1 MSGRL
6 RVHHSRCQACN
17 SRGGFSLVEVAV
29 LALLLLVAVG
39 GLSGA
44 VLSSLRLSES
54 SEQTAR
60 ADQAA
65 HLFAAELRAAP
76 FEEVF
81 RRYNATPG
89 DDPGLAGSAPGAAF
103 DVRGLTPRRDD
114 PDGRV
119 GRLIFPVS
127 LDVGGNEVL
136 DESLVDE
143 RLGMPAGLDLD
154 GDGVLGDASAGYT
167 LLPVRIVLEWTG
179 AGGPRSYELALLLTR

>member
-6 RVHHSRCQACN
+6 KVHRVPLQARNKC
-17 SRGGFSLVEVAV
+17 GGFSLVEVAV
-29 LALLLLVAVG
+29 LAVLLLVAVG

-76 FEEVF
+76 FEQLF
-81 RRYNATPG
+81 RLYNGTPG
-89 DDPGLAGSAPGAAF
+89 DDPGGAGTAPGGAF
-103 DVRGLTPRRDD
+103 DVQGLTPRRDD
-114 PDGRV
+114 ADGRV
-119 GRLIFPVS
+119 GRLIFPVT
-127 LDVGGNEVL
+127 LDVAGNEVL
-136 DESLVDE
+136 DETTVDE

-154 GDGVLGDASAGYT
+154 GDGVLGDASAT
-167 LLPVRIVLEWTG
+167 FDLLPVRIVLEWTG
-179 AGGPRSYELALLLTR
+179 AGGDRSYELDLLLTR

>member
-1 MSGRL
+1 MLGRL
-6 RVHHSRCQACN
+6 IVQRAPFQRCN
-17 SRGGFSLVEVAV
+17 SSQGFSLVEVAV
-29 LALLLLVAVG
+29 LAVLLLVAVG

-44 VLSSLRLSES
+44 VLSSLRLSET

-65 HLFAAELRAAP
+65 HLFAAELRSVA

-89 DDPGLAGSAPGAAF
+89 DDPGVAGSAPGSSF

-119 GRLIFPVS
+119 GRLIFPTA

-136 DESLVDE
+136 DENVVDT
-143 RLGMPAGLDLD
+143 RLGMPAGLDLN
-154 GDGVLGDASAGYT
+154 GDGVLGDASADYT

-179 AGGPRSYELALLLTR
+179 AGGDRSYELALLLTR

>member
-1 MSGRL
+1 MQGRL
-6 RVHHSRCQACN
+6 SVHRPPSQAGQSCA
-17 SRGGFSLVEVAV
+17 GFSLVEVAV
-29 LALLLLVAVG
+29 LAVLLLVAIG

-65 HLFAAELRAAP
+65 HLLAAELRAVP
-76 FEEVF
+76 FEELF

-89 DDPGLAGSAPGAAF
+89 DDPGLAGSAPGSAF
-103 DVRGLTPRRDD
+103 DVLGLTPRSDD

-119 GRLIFPVS
+119 GRLIFPVA

-136 DESLVDE
+136 DENVVDE
-143 RLGMPAGLDLD
+143 RLGMPAGLDLN
-154 GDGVLGDASAGYT
+154 GDGVLGDASADYT
-167 LLPVRIVLEWTG
+167 LLPGRVVLEWTG
-179 AGGPRSYELALLLTR
+179 AGGARSYELALLLTR

>member
-6 RVHHSRCQACN
+6 SVHRAPLQARNHC
-17 SRGGFSLVEVAV
+17 RGFSLVEVAV
-29 LALLLLVAVG
+29 LAVLLLVAVG
-39 GLSGA
+39 GLSSA

-54 SEQTAR
+54 SEETAR

-65 HLFAAELRAAP
+65 HLFAAELRGAP
-76 FEEVF
+76 FEQLF
-81 RRYNATPG
+81 RLYNGTPG
-89 DDPGLAGSAPGAAF
+89 DDPGGAGSGPGGAF
-103 DVRGLTPRRDD
+103 DVRGLTPRQDD

-136 DESLVDE
+136 DESIVDA

-154 GDGVLGDASAGYT
+154 GDGLLGNASATYT

>member
-6 RVHHSRCQACN
+6 SVHRAPLQACN
-17 SRGGFSLVEVAV
+17 SCGGFSLVEVAV
-29 LALLLLVAVG
+29 LAVLLLVAVG
-39 GLSGA
+39 GLSSA

-54 SEQTAR
+54 SEETAR

-65 HLFAAELRAAP
+65 HLFAAELREAP

-81 RRYNATPG
+81 RRYNGSAA
-89 DDPGLAGSAPGAAF
+89 DDPGVAGSAPGAAF

-119 GRLIFPVS
+119 GRLVFPVS
-127 LDVGGNEVL
+127 LDAGGNEVL
-136 DESLVDE
+136 DESVIDA

-154 GDGVLGDASAGYT
+154 GDGVLGNASATYT

-179 AGGPRSYELALLLTR
+179 AGGPRSYELALLLSR